1 MRRLFSARGFI
12 ASVAKPSVVLAAL
25 IAAFVVAPGA
35 ASAAPGAGTAAT
47 AGWSTFAKP
56 VTDTSKQLSS
66 NGEARTDT
74 VNAVFTCNYY
84 SVSPYYVIDFTC
96 NVTQGAIQLWV
107 NCTDGRHLLSAVLRA
122 VGTYNSRA
130 VCGPPASLVNFGA
143 TQLA

>member
-1 MRRLFSARGFI
+1 M
-12 ASVAKPSVVLAAL
+12 AKPLVVLVAL

-35 ASAAPGAGTAAT
+35 ASAASGGDTSAT
-47 AGWSTFAKP
+47 AGWSTFPKP

-66 NGEARTDT
+66 GEARTDT

-107 NCTDGRHLLSAVLRA
+107 NCTDGRHLLSGIMRA
-122 VGTYNSRA
+122 VGTYNARSI
-130 VCGPPASLVNFGA
+130 CGPPASLVNFGA
-143 TQLA
+143 NQLA

>member
-1 MRRLFSARGFI
+1 M
-12 ASVAKPSVVLAAL
+12 AKPTVVLAAL
-25 IAAFVVAPGA
+25 IAAFAVAPGA
-35 ASAAPGAGTAAT
+35 ASAAPGTGTAAT
-47 AGWSTFAKP
+47 AGWTTFAKP

-66 NGEARTDT
+66 SSGEARTDT

-107 NCTDGRHLLSAVLRA
+107 NCTDGRHLVSAVMRA

-130 VCGPPASLVNFGA
+130 ICGPPASLVNFGA
-143 TQLA
+143 NQLA